1 MSRTLWEKC
10 GCILEPSSTIPWL
23 AKAAGPCFAKLRQGD
38 PGCAELYV
46 SGRDAEG
53 RSRIG
58 LVLYDLEENKV
69 THVAEE
75 PSLSLGERGAF
86 DENGTSYP
94 YLVEDEG
101 RDRMYYT
108 GWIKGVHVR
117 WYNELGVAESEDG
130 KTFRRLSRAPIH
142 LKNDADFIGIGSSCV
157 IKDKDRWLMW
167 YTRFD
172 RWGGA
177 GEHEHYYNIKHAVS
191 DDGLNWRAEP
201 SVCIDFA
208 GPHEYAIAKPCV
220 VKLNDRFVMWYSHR
234 GQHYLPGVATSTDGL
249 NWRRQDE
256 AVGIAPSASGWD
268 SEMLCYPF
276 VLERG
281 DDLFMFYNGNGYGAS
296 GLGVAVAEKRSVME
310 ALD

>member
-1 MSRTLWEKC
+1 MSLTLWKKR
-10 GCILEPSSTIPWL
+10 GCILAPDSTVPWL
-23 AKAAGPCFAKLRQGD
+23 TKAAGPCFARLRQGD
-38 PGCAELYV
+38 PACAELYV
-46 SGRDAEG
+46 SGRDAQG

-58 LVLYDLEENKV
+58 LVLYDLDENRV

-94 YLVEDEG
+94 YLVRDDG

-117 WYNELGVAESEDG
+117 WYNELGIAKSVDG
-130 KTFRRLSRAPIH
+130 KMFRRLSRAPVH
-142 LKNDADFIGIGSSCV
+142 LKNDADFIGIGSACI
-157 IKDKDRWLMW
+157 IKDQAKWLMW

-191 DDGLNWRAEP
+191 CDGLDWQSMP

-220 VKLNDRFVMWYSHR
+220 VKQNDRFVMWYSHR
-234 GQHYLPGVATSTDGL
+234 GECYLPGVATSADGL
-249 NWRRQDE
+249 HWRRQDE

-296 GLGVAVAEKRSVME
+296 GLGVAVATKRTVME